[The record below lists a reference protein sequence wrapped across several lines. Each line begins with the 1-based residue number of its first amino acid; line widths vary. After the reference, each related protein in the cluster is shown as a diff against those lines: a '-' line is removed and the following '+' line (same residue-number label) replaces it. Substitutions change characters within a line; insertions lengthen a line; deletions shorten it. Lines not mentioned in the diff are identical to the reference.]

1 MWHNTAVV
9 FLENQIFK
17 SIPGNLHGP
26 IKKPNHDIKNNL
38 GKVIFFCS
46 ITKNPEYYVHLSA
59 VVETGSRF
67 HTPSKM
73 IFQLNVSI
81 FYCYSDLFLRYSKY
95 FSLALKCISLIWCVP
110 KLKFLLSVFLY
121 PIFR

>member
-1 MWHNTAVV
+1 M
-9 FLENQIFK
+9 ENQIFK

-67 HTPSKM
+67 HTPSKI

-81 FYCYSDLFLRYSKY
+81 IFTAIRIYFLDTQN
-95 FSLALKCISLIWCVP
+95 F
-110 KLKFLLSVFLY
+110 FHLL
-121 PIFR
+121 